1 MTDQLATHELT
12 LETFE
17 SVVPGGVRRV
27 TWLLETDEDWTVI
40 GELPHAQV
48 EQLDCGPGVVWRRR
62 VVLTLPVGARL
73 MRVESVPKR
82 GPALDPLAYLLG
94 PSARV
99 GRETRRARFVVAAGG
114 ALTRLPPPSA
124 PKPRSR

>member
-1 MTDQLATHELT
+1 MTASGTHELT

-17 SVVPGGVRRV
+17 SIVPGGVRRV
-27 TWLLETDEDWTVI
+27 TWLIETDEDWMVV

-62 VVLTLPVGARL
+62 VVVTLAVGTKL

-82 GPALDPLAYLLG
+82 ERAKDPLAYLLG
-94 PSARV
+94 PGAGV
-99 GRETRRARFVVAAGG
+99 GRETRRSQFVLAVGG

-124 PKPRSR
+124 PKPRAR